1 MDLSK
6 LRNIGIIAHVD
17 AGKTTTTERIL
28 FYTGKSHKIGE
39 VDDGQATMDWME
51 QEQERGITITSAATT
66 CYWRNCQINIIDT
79 PGHVDFT
86 AEVQRSLRVLDG
98 AVGIFCAVGGVEP
111 QSETVW
117 RQAEQYGVPRI
128 AFVNKMDRMG
138 ADFAGVVRQI
148 EEKFGISTAVL
159 QLPIGKES
167 EFEGVIDLL
176 KMKELHFS
184 KEDQGQTITETEIR
198 GTLAKE
204 ASAAREKLFD
214 RLTELSDELMEIVL
228 EGSEPPSDLVREV
241 IRKGVAER
249 KILPILAGSSLKNI
263 GAQPLLDA
271 IVDYLPCPTDVP
283 APTAFNPKKESE
295 ETVPCD
301 PKGPPLALIFKI
313 QNDREAGFLS
323 FVRVYS
329 GIIKKGTAPINVNKN
344 QKERITRILRM
355 HANKSEAVEA
365 LEAGD
370 IGVLIGCKI
379 SQTGDTLAGEGKK
392 LLLEPPSFP
401 EPVISVAIE
410 PKTASDGDKL
420 RKALEAL
427 QTEDPTFIVKEN
439 PETGQ
444 LLISGMGELHLDV
457 ITTRLLNEYKAAANI
472 GNPQV
477 SYRESIEK
485 TVSHTETFNRMIAG
499 KENRA
504 GLTLT
509 VTPNP
514 GKGNEYV
521 CEASVRSVPEEIA
534 AAVKNGIENAF
545 QSGISFGYPC
555 IDIKAVVTEIDFS
568 EEFSTPFAFEACAV
582 QAFDNACRSASPAI
596 MEPIMKIDVI
606 VPTERVGEVIGSLT
620 SKGGIINHIDSHPGY
635 ECISGE
641 NALVNMFGYSTVLR
655 SLTQGRGTFGM
666 EFSHYRKRP

>member
-1 MDLSK
+1 MDLTK

-66 CYWRNCQINIIDT
+66 CYWKNHQINIIDT

-117 RQAEQYGVPRI
+117 RQADQYGVPRI
-128 AFVNKMDRMG
+128 AFINKMDRMG
-138 ADFAGVVRQI
+138 ADFEAVVKQI
-148 EEKFGISTAVL
+148 EEKFGVTTAVL

-184 KEDQGQTITETEIR
+184 KADQGQTITEFEIR
-198 GTLAKE
+198 SSLQESAT
-204 ASAAREKLFD
+204 AAREKLLDCLSNF
-214 RLTELSDELMEIVL
+214 SDELTEILLEEQEPSTALLCSVL
-228 EGSEPPSDLVREV
+228 RTTTLSRDL
-241 IRKGVAER
+241 
-249 KILPILAGSSLKNI
+249 LPVLTGSSLRNI
-263 GAQPLLDA
+263 GTQPLLDA
-271 IVDYLPCPTDVP
+271 VVNFLPCPTDLP
-283 APTAFNPKKESE
+283 TPTAFNPKKEAE
-295 ETVPCD
+295 EELPCD
-301 PKGPPLALIFKI
+301 AKGPLSALIFKI

-329 GIIKKGTAPINVNKN
+329 GVLKKGTAPINVNKN

-392 LLLEPPSFP
+392 LLLEPVSFP
-401 EPVISVAIE
+401 QPVISVAIE
-410 PKTASDGDKL
+410 PKTASDSDKL
-420 RKALEAL
+420 KKALEAL
-427 QTEDPTFIVKEN
+427 QAEDPTFVVKESA
-439 PETGQ
+439 ETGQ

-457 ITTRLLNEYKAAANI
+457 ITTRLLTEFKAAANI

-477 SYRESIEK
+477 SYRESIE
-485 TVSHTETFNRMIAG
+485 TTQSHTEVFNRMIAG

-509 VTPNP
+509 VAPNP
-514 GKGNEYV
+514 GKGNVYEM
-521 CEASVRSVPEEIA
+521 AANARGLPEEILKA
-534 AAVKNGIENAF
+534 IAGGIENAF
-545 QSGISFGYPC
+545 QSGIRFGYPC
-555 IDIKAVVTEIDFS
+555 IDIKATVTDIDYS

-582 QAFDNACRSASPAI
+582 AAFDNACRAAETI
-596 MEPIMKIDVI
+596 MMEPIMKVDVL

-620 SKGGIINHIDSHPGY
+620 SKGGIINHIDSHTGF
-635 ECISGE
+635 ESINAE
-641 NALVNMFGYSTVLR
+641 NALVNMFGYSTALR
-655 SLTQGRGTFGM
+655 SLTQGRGTFSM
-666 EFSHYRKRP
+666 EFSHYRKRQ

>member
-1 MDLSK
+1 MDLTK

-28 FYTGKSHKIGE
+28 YYTGKSHKIGE

-66 CYWRNCQINIIDT
+66 CYWKNHQINIIDT

-117 RQAEQYGVPRI
+117 RQADQYGVPRI

-138 ADFAGVVRQI
+138 ADFAGVVAQI
-148 EEKFGISTAVL
+148 EEKFGVTTAVL

-184 KEDQGQTITETEIR
+184 KEDQGQTITETGIR
-198 GTLAKE
+198 DALAGE
-204 ASAAREKLFD
+204 AAAARETLFD
-214 RLTELSDELMEIVL
+214 RLTNFSDELTEMIL
-228 EGSEPPSDLVREV
+228 EGEEPAPELVKGV
-241 IRKGVAER
+241 IRKAVLER
-249 KILPILAGSSLKNI
+249 KVLPVLAGSSLKNI
-263 GAQPLLDA
+263 GTQPLLDA
-271 IVDYLPCPTDVP
+271 VVDYLPCPTDLP
-283 APTAFNPKKESE
+283 APTAINPKKETE
-295 ETVPCD
+295 EPVPCD
-301 PKGPPLALIFKI
+301 PKGPLLALIFKI

-323 FVRVYS
+323 FIRVYS
-329 GIIKKGTAPINVNKN
+329 GVLRKGTAPVNVNKN

-355 HANKSEAVEA
+355 HANKSDAVDA

-392 LLLEPPSFP
+392 LLLEPVTFP
-401 EPVISVAIE
+401 QPVISVAIE
-410 PKTASDGDKL
+410 PKTAGDSDKL
-420 RKALEAL
+420 KKALETL
-427 QTEDPTFIVKEN
+427 QVEDPTFVVKEN

-457 ITTRLLNEYKAAANI
+457 ITTRLVSEYKAAANI

-485 TVSHTETFNRMIAG
+485 TQSHTEAFSRTIAG

-509 VTPNP
+509 VEPNP
-514 GKGNEYV
+514 GKGNVYE
-521 CEASVRSVPEEIA
+521 CAAAVRGLPEEIV
-534 AAVKNGIENAF
+534 AAVAGGIENAF
-545 QSGISFGYPC
+545 QSGICFGYPC
-555 IDIKAVVTEIDFS
+555 IDIKATVTAVDYS

-582 QAFDNACRSASPAI
+582 QAFDNACRAAGAVM
-596 MEPIMKIDVI
+596 MEPVMKVDII

-620 SKGGIINHIDSHPGY
+620 AKGGIINHIDSHTGF
-635 ECISGE
+635 ESISAE
-641 NALVNMFGYSTVLR
+641 NALVNMFGYSTTLR
-655 SLTQGRGTFGM
+655 SLTQGRGTFPM
-666 EFSHYRKRP
+666 EFSHYRKRQ

>member
-66 CYWRNCQINIIDT
+66 CYWKNHQINIIDT

-117 RQAEQYGVPRI
+117 RQADQYNVPRL

-138 ADFAGVVRQI
+138 ANFDNVVSQI
-148 EEKFGISTAVL
+148 EQKFGVTTAVL
-159 QLPIGKES
+159 QRPIGKES

-184 KEDQGQTITETEIR
+184 SSDQGQTIEESDIR
-198 GTLAKE
+198 ESLLAE
-204 ASAAREKLFD
+204 AQAAREKLFD
-214 RLTELSDELMEIVL
+214 NLSSFSDELMEVLL
-228 EGSEPPSDLVREV
+228 EGEEPTAELLNAV
-241 IRKGVAER
+241 IRSATISR
-249 KILPILAGSSLKNI
+249 KILPVFVGSSLKNI
-263 GAQPLLDA
+263 GTQPLLDA
-271 IVDYLPCPTDVP
+271 IVSYLPTPLDLP
-283 APTAFNPKKESE
+283 SPMAINPKKEAE
-295 ETVPCD
+295 EEVPCD
-301 PKGPPLALIFKI
+301 PKGPPLALIFKL
-313 QNDREAGFLS
+313 QNDREAGYLCFI
-323 FVRVYS
+323 RVYS
-329 GIIKKGTAPINVNKN
+329 GVIRKGTAPVNVNKN

-355 HANKSEAVEA
+355 HSNKSEAVEA

-379 SQTGDTLAGEGKK
+379 SQTGDTLSGEGKK
-392 LLLEPPSFP
+392 LLLEPVTFP
-401 EPVISVAIE
+401 QPVISVAIE

-427 QTEDPTFIVKEN
+427 QMEDPTFVVKDN

-457 ITTRLLNEYKAAANI
+457 LTTRLINEFKAAANI

-477 SYRESIEK
+477 SYRESIENK
-485 TVSHTETFNRMIAG
+485 HTHKEVFSRTLGG

-504 GLTLT
+504 ELTIE
-509 VTPNP
+509 VEPNP
-514 GKGNEYV
+514 GRGNEYV
-521 CEASVRSVPEEIA
+521 CTANTRSIPEEVVA
-534 AAVKNGIENAF
+534 AIQAGVENGF
-545 QSGISFGYPC
+545 SSGISFGYPC
-555 IDIKAVVTEIDFS
+555 IDIKATVTDIVFS
-568 EEFSTPFAFEACAV
+568 EEFSTPFAFEACGV
-582 QAFDNACRSASPAI
+582 QAFDNACRGAKALM
-596 MEPIMKIDVI
+596 MEPIMKVDII

-620 SKGGIINHIDSHPGY
+620 SKGGIINHIDSHPGF
-635 ECISGE
+635 ESINAE
-641 NALVNMFGYSTVLR
+641 NALVNMFGYSTTLR
-655 SLTQGRGTFGM
+655 SLTQGRGTFSM
-666 EFSHYRKRP
+666 EFSHYRRRS

>member
-1 MDLSK
+1 MDLTK

-28 FYTGKSHKIGE
+28 YYTGKSHKIGE

-66 CYWRNCQINIIDT
+66 CYWQKHQINIIDT

-117 RQAEQYGVPRI
+117 RQADQYGVPRI

-138 ADFAGVVRQI
+138 ANFDNVVAQI
-148 EEKFGISTAVL
+148 EEKFGVTTAVL

-198 GTLAKE
+198 GTLAGE
-204 ASAAREKLFD
+204 AAAARETLFD
-214 RLTELSDELMEIVL
+214 RLTNFSDELTEIIL
-228 EGSEPPSDLVREV
+228 EGEEPAPELVKGV
-241 IRKGVAER
+241 IRKAVLER
-249 KILPILAGSSLKNI
+249 KVLPVLAGSSLKNI
-263 GAQPLLDA
+263 GTQPLLDA
-271 IVDYLPCPTDVP
+271 VVDFLPCPTDLP
-283 APTAFNPKKESE
+283 APIAFNPKKETE
-295 ETVPCD
+295 EPVPCD
-301 PKGPPLALIFKI
+301 PKGPLLALIFKI

-323 FVRVYS
+323 FIRVYS
-329 GIIKKGTAPINVNKN
+329 GVLRKGTAPVNVNKN

-355 HANKSEAVEA
+355 HANKSDAVEA

-392 LLLEPPSFP
+392 LLLEPVTFP
-401 EPVISVAIE
+401 QPVISVAIE
-410 PKTASDGDKL
+410 PKTAGDSDKL
-420 RKALEAL
+420 KKALEAL
-427 QTEDPTFIVKEN
+427 QVEDPTFVVKDN

-485 TVSHTETFNRMIAG
+485 TQSHTEAFSRTIAG

-509 VTPNP
+509 VEPNP
-514 GKGNEYV
+514 GKGISVYRHQSDGDGHRLQRRV
-521 CEASVRSVPEEIA
+521 FDPVRFRSVRR
-534 AAVKNGIENAF
+534 
-545 QSGISFGYPC
+545 SGFRQRLPRGRCRHDGTGDEGRHYCSDRTGRRS
-555 IDIKAVVTEIDFS
+555 DR
-568 EEFSTPFAFEACAV
+568 FAH
-582 QAFDNACRSASPAI
+582 R
-596 MEPIMKIDVI
+596 
-606 VPTERVGEVIGSLT
+606 ERR
-620 SKGGIINHIDSHPGY
+620 HHQP
-635 ECISGE
+635 
-641 NALVNMFGYSTVLR
+641 
-655 SLTQGRGTFGM
+655 
-666 EFSHYRKRP
+666 H

>member
-1 MDLSK
+1 MDLTK

-28 FYTGKSHKIGE
+28 YYTGKSHKIGE

-66 CYWRNCQINIIDT
+66 CYWKNHQINIIDT

-117 RQAEQYGVPRI
+117 RQADQYGVPRI

-138 ADFAGVVRQI
+138 ADFAGVVAQI
-148 EEKFGISTAVL
+148 EEKFGVTTAVL

-184 KEDQGQTITETEIR
+184 KEDQGQTITETGIR
-198 GTLAKE
+198 DALAGE
-204 ASAAREKLFD
+204 AAAARETLFD
-214 RLTELSDELMEIVL
+214 RLTNFSDELTEIIL
-228 EGSEPPSDLVREV
+228 EGEEPAPELVKGV
-241 IRKGVAER
+241 IRKAVLER
-249 KILPILAGSSLKNI
+249 KVLPVLAGSSLKNI
-263 GAQPLLDA
+263 GTQPLLDA
-271 IVDYLPCPTDVP
+271 VVDYLPCPTDLP
-283 APTAFNPKKESE
+283 APTAINPKKETE
-295 ETVPCD
+295 EPVPCD
-301 PKGPPLALIFKI
+301 PKGPLLALIFKI

-323 FVRVYS
+323 FIRVYS
-329 GIIKKGTAPINVNKN
+329 GVLRKGTAPVNVNKN

-355 HANKSEAVEA
+355 HANKSDAVDA

-392 LLLEPPSFP
+392 LLLEPVTFP
-401 EPVISVAIE
+401 QPVISVAIE
-410 PKTASDGDKL
+410 PKTAGDSDKL
-420 RKALEAL
+420 KKALEAL
-427 QTEDPTFIVKEN
+427 QVEDPTFVVKEN

-457 ITTRLLNEYKAAANI
+457 ITTRLVSEYKAAANI

-485 TVSHTETFNRMIAG
+485 TQSHTEAFSRTIAG

-509 VTPNP
+509 VEPNP
-514 GKGNEYV
+514 GKGNVYE
-521 CEASVRSVPEEIA
+521 CAAAVRGLPEEIV
-534 AAVKNGIENAF
+534 AAVAGGIENAF
-545 QSGISFGYPC
+545 QSGICFGYPC
-555 IDIKAVVTEIDFS
+555 IDIKATVTAVDYS

-582 QAFDNACRSASPAI
+582 QAFDNACRAAGAVM
-596 MEPIMKIDVI
+596 MEPVMKVDII

-620 SKGGIINHIDSHPGY
+620 AKGGIINHIDSHTGF
-635 ECISGE
+635 ESISAE
-641 NALVNMFGYSTVLR
+641 NALVNMFGYSTTLR
-655 SLTQGRGTFGM
+655 SLTQGRGTFSM
-666 EFSHYRKRP
+666 EFSHYRKRQ